1 MIRNFADL
9 LTSVKEQEPRTI
21 AVVSPEGGE
30 IIKLISRALEDRI
43 AEFILLGDPEGI
55 KTLAAGQLDLRRVEV
70 IGTNSPREAAE
81 EAVRL
86 VVAGRAQALM
96 KGNLPTA
103 TFLKAIL
110 DKQQGLNASRVISEV
125 TLLEKEGDQG
135 LQLLTDCAINI
146 TPTLEEKVQIVENA
160 IELAR
165 KLGYCRPRVAALSA
179 VEVVNPALPDT
190 IDAAVLSK
198 MAERGQIRD
207 AVVDGPFALD
217 NALSREAA
225 QYKKI
230 GGEVAGNADILL
242 VPNLQVGNAL
252 HKALVFWAERP
263 IATAVLGARAPI
275 IMTSRSDSM
284 QTMLYT
290 IALAAHISDGEATGR
305 EAKRIILAKG

>member
-9 LTSVKEQEPRTI
+9 RTRVKEKPARTI
-21 AVVSPEGGE
+21 AVVCPEGE
-30 IIKLISRALEDRI
+30 EVIKLIARALESRI
-43 AEFILLGDPEGI
+43 AEFILLGDPEAI
-55 KTLAAGQLDLRRVEV
+55 RALAAGQLDLGRVEL
-70 IGTNSPREAAE
+70 IATKEPRAAAE

-110 DKQQGLNASRVISEV
+110 DKQQGLHASRLISEV
-125 TLLEKEGDQG
+125 TLLEKGGEEG

-146 TPTLEEKVQIVENA
+146 APTLEEKVQIIENA
-160 IELAR
+160 VALAR
-165 KLGYCRPRVAALSA
+165 RLGYHRPRVAVLSA
-179 VEVVNPALPDT
+179 VELVNPALPDT

-198 MAERGQIRD
+198 MADRGQIKD

-230 GGEVAGNADILL
+230 GGEVAGQADILL
-242 VPNLQVGNAL
+242 APNLQVGNAL
-252 HKALVFWAERP
+252 HKALVFWAHRP

-284 QTMLYT
+284 QTMLDT
-290 IALAAHISDGEATGR
+290 VALAAYIS
-305 EAKRIILAKG
+305 